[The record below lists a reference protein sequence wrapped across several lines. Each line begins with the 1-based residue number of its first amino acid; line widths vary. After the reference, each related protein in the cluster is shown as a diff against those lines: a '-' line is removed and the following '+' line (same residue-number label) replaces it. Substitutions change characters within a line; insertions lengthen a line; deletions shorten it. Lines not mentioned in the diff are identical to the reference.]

1 MNYKLSRKNITKPQ
15 DGSEDVVPT
24 PINIYKQININSDE
38 SLMSEQRMNCHL
50 LATAGGDYS

>member
-24 PINIYKQININSDE
+24 PINIYKHINIDSDE
-38 SLMSEQRMNCHL
+38 SLMSE
-50 LATAGGDYS
+50 